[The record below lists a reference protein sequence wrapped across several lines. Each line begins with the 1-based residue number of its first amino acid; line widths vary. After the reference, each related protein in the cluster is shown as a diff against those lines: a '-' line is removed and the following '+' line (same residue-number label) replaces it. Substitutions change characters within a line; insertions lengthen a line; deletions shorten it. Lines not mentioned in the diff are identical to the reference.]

1 MNNRREMILSA
12 LAAAL
17 TPAAAVAAG
26 DDAASQTKAHHEK
39 LAKDHSSWMGNET
52 VAMLLYPQFTALDFF
67 GPHHMFGNLMG
78 AKVMLVAE
86 TADPVASDMGVKIVP
101 TTSFADCPEKLTI
114 LFVPGGTSG
123 TIKAAE
129 SPTVRR
135 FLRERGAKAEW
146 VTSVCTGSIV
156 LGAAG
161 LLRGYKATS
170 HWAARDQLALFGAIP
185 VDARVVV
192 DRNRVTGAGVTSGLD
207 FGLSL
212 VEKIRGTEYAQSVQL
227 LSEYD
232 PKPPLEAGS
241 DKKAP
246 KQVVAMMREMLGEF
260 NVKVEQLAMRVR
272 PDEAAK

>member
-1 MNNRREMILSA
+1 MLLSA
-12 LAAAL
+12 LAATLA
-17 TPAAAVAAG
+17 PIAVNAG
-26 DDAASQTKAHHEK
+26 DDETSQTKAHAENM
-39 LAKDHSSWMGNET
+39 AKEHSHWMGHET
-52 VAMLLYPQFTALDFF
+52 VAMLLYPQFTALDLF

-86 TADPVASDMGVKIVP
+86 TLDPVASDMGVQILP
-101 TTSFADCPEKLTI
+101 TTTFADCPEKLTI
-114 LFVPGGTSG
+114 LFVPGGTRG
-123 TIKAAE
+123 TLKAAE

-135 FLRERGAKAEW
+135 FLRERGEKAEW

-161 LLRGYKATS
+161 LLKGYKATS
-170 HWAARDQLALFGAIP
+170 HWAARSQLSLFGAIP
-185 VDARVVV
+185 VDERVVF

-212 VEKIRGTEYAQSVQL
+212 VQKIRGTEYAQSVQL

-232 PKPPLEAGS
+232 PKPPFDSGS

-246 KQVVAMMREMLGEF
+246 KQVLAMMKEMLGPF
-260 NVKVEQLAMRVR
+260 NVGVDRLAKQVR
-272 PDEAAK
+272 LGDTAK

>member
-1 MNNRREMILSA
+1 MTNRREMLLST

-17 TPAAAVAAG
+17 APSVASAADDTASRKKTHDEKVAN
-26 DDAASQTKAHHEK
+26 
-39 LAKDHSSWMGNET
+39 DHPNWMGNET
-52 VAMLLYPQFTALDFF
+52 VAMLLYPKFTALDLF

-86 TADPVASDMGVKIVP
+86 TADPVVSDMGVKILP
-101 TTSFADCPEKLTI
+101 TTTFADCPEKLTV
-114 LFVPGGTSG
+114 LFVPGGTEG
-123 TIKAAE
+123 TINAAE

-135 FLRERGAKAEW
+135 FLRERGEKAEW

-161 LLRGYKATS
+161 LLKGYKATS

-185 VDARVVV
+185 VDERVVF

-212 VEKIRGTEYAQSVQL
+212 VQKIRGTEYAQSVQL

-232 PKPPLEAGS
+232 PKPPLDSGS

-246 KQVVAMMREMLGEF
+246 KGVLAMMREMLGNF
-260 NVKVEQLAMRVR
+260 NIQVDALAKELASTRS
-272 PDEAAK
+272 AS